1 MATASSLTTKLHGFT
16 QDLLNHQIFHSKRN
30 IISTILKT
38 ALSVALGP
46 LFYITWSDYQ
56 KWLQLGPAGPP
67 YNIFGYFI
75 SILLRPLKASRFDT
89 SFSSNARFLKKIGP
103 VGERTFLKD
112 EDVPERKGPRPEI
125 GKWILPQRQL
135 DQKAGGQKSKEV
147 RKLLENLCWFSCL
160 LTKYQRFETLIQ
172 SLADEKPDKLSV
184 RTSVLERT
192 GPALALNA
200 SVQKHPG
207 AYGTRN
213 EIVHLHESEGS
224 MHVCLSPPDAKLVIE
239 RGWAERFGLSGS
251 IVPVTY
257 VMIYAPRHGE
267 TEEEEVKI
275 VEGIIRAGVKF
286 MLGEEA

>member
-1 MATASSLTTKLHGFT
+1 VAEILSAWFLGISHKMATASSLTTKLHGFT

-112 EDVPERKGPRPEI
+112 EGVQRERARDLRLASGFCHSDSWIRRPAD
-125 GKWILPQRQL
+125 RS
-135 DQKAGGQKSKEV
+135 QK
-147 RKLLENLCWFSCL
+147 R
-160 LTKYQRFETLIQ
+160 
-172 SLADEKPDKLSV
+172 
-184 RTSVLERT
+184 
-192 GPALALNA
+192 
-200 SVQKHPG
+200 
-207 AYGTRN
+207 
-213 EIVHLHESEGS
+213 
-224 MHVCLSPPDAKLVIE
+224 
-239 RGWAERFGLSGS
+239 
-251 IVPVTY
+251 
-257 VMIYAPRHGE
+257 YANC
-267 TEEEEVKI
+267 
-275 VEGIIRAGVKF
+275 
-286 MLGEEA
+286 

>member
-1 MATASSLTTKLHGFT
+1 MATASSLTTKFHGFT
-16 QDLLNHQIFHSKRN
+16 QDLLNHHIFHSKRN
-30 IISTILKT
+30 LISTVLKT

-103 VGERTFLKD
+103 VGERAFLKD

-125 GKWILPQRQL
+125 GNWILPQRQL
-135 DQKAGGQKSKEV
+135 DQKAGGQKSKE
-147 RKLLENLCWFSCL
+147 
-160 LTKYQRFETLIQ
+160 RFETLIQ

-275 VEGIIRAGVKF
+275 VEGIVRAGVKF